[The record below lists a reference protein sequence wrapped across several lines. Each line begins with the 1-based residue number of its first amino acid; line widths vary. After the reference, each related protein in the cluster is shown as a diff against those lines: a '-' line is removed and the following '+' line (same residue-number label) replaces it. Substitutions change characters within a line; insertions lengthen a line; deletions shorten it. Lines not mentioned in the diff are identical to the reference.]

1 MKVGMYMSLITR
13 FNGNMNV
20 IGRLLK
26 EYRIKKDLSYEKLY
40 RPDK

>member
-1 MKVGMYMSLITR
+1 MSLITR

-26 EYRIKKDLSYEKLY
+26 EYTKKRFILWETFCKT
-40 RPDK
+40 RTNGN